1 MKLSELKLK
10 FKNKYMIRIVAGV
23 LVVTMIGTGA
33 SAASAQA
40 AGNRNAAAK
49 TVAEATEDM
58 EDDTSGADVESGIE
72 GVLGNTV
79 PVNADGIGKDET
91 VYIIADSTGN
101 AKEMIVSDH
110 LTNKGYKETIEDV
123 SELENIENIKG
134 GETFEKD
141 GDRLVWQADGNDIYY
156 QGTAEKQL
164 PVTQEIT
171 YYLDGN
177 EISPQEL
184 AGKSGKVTIRFD
196 YVNHEKTQAKIAG
209 KAEDIYVPFLAVS
222 GVILNENFRNIEVT
236 NGRVSEDGS
245 RSVVIGYALPGL
257 KDSLKVEE
265 KDFNSEVKIPDY
277 VEITADVE
285 NFELG
290 MTMTAVVNATD
301 YLSSDGDSDK
311 SSVADMVDTLTDA
324 ADRLQDGSA
333 ELADGVDTLKDSLGD
348 FSDGMKTLK
357 DGIASYTGGASTL
370 SGGIGTL
377 KNGVDALAGNVPALT
392 SGVAQLKSGA
402 DSAAAGAE
410 TLKGGTADLK
420 SGAGELAAGANA
432 LLEGAGALSSGA
444 TDLSAGVNT
453 LTGKLQE
460 MGTGLAAAKTGVYD
474 AFQSSAGMSYDD
486 AAQALQS
493 LKALQAGLVQ
503 GITAETQA
511 AGLLTAGDA
520 EGAQAKVQ
528 EAQGYYGAVQQG
540 LGAIGM
546 NVEIQNA
553 AVAANVMAQLGETI
567 ANLQAGMAQV
577 DGAVGVIDNVSGQLQ
592 NPETAAQ
599 IAALSQ
605 GAGALASG
613 AKELE
618 TGVGSVAAGA
628 NALSAGADQVAAGA
642 SALSDGLN
650 TLDAGLNTLNQK
662 AGALGSGAAELKK
675 GTDQLAAGASTLV
688 SNNASLNDGA
698 TKLFDGTG
706 AIVSGVSQLSDG
718 AHELAD
724 GIVTFN
730 EEGIEKILNA
740 YNGDIQPLME
750 RIQAVLDAG
759 KEYQTYSGIAQG
771 VNGSVKFVY
780 KTDAIKTE
788 VEISEK

>member
-1 MKLSELKLK
+1 
-10 FKNKYMIRIVAGV
+10 MIRIVAGV

-49 TVAEATEDM
+49 TAAETTEDI
-58 EDDTSGADVESGIE
+58 EDDTSGVDAESGIE

-79 PVNADGIGKDET
+79 SVNADGIGKDET

-156 QGTAEKQL
+156 QGTSQKEL

-171 YYLDGN
+171 YYLDGK

-209 KAEDIYVPFLAVS
+209 KTEDIYVPFLAVS
-222 GVILNENFRNIEVT
+222 GMILNENFRNIEVT
-236 NGRVSEDGS
+236 NGRVSEDGN

-265 KDFNSEVKIPDY
+265 KDFDSEVKIPDY

-301 YLSSDGDSDK
+301 YLSSDGDSDT

-599 IAALSQ
+599 LAALSQ

-613 AKELE
+613 AQELE

-662 AGALGSGAAELKK
+662 AGVLGSGAAELKK

-698 TKLFDGTG
+698 AKLFDGTG

>member
-1 MKLSELKLK
+1 MKLSELKSK

-33 SAASAQA
+33 TAASAQA
-40 AGNRNAAAK
+40 AGNRSAAAK
-49 TVAEATEDM
+49 TVTEVTEDM
-58 EDDTSGADVESGIE
+58 E
-72 GVLGNTV
+72 
-79 PVNADGIGKDET
+79 KDET
-91 VYIIADSTGN
+91 VYIIADNTGS
-101 AKEMIVSDH
+101 AKETIVSAH

-123 SELENIENIKG
+123 SDLENIENVKG
-134 GETFEKD
+134 DETFEKD

-156 QGTAEKQL
+156 QGSSEKQL

-171 YYLDGN
+171 YYLDGK

-184 AGKSGKVTIRFD
+184 AGKTGKVTVRFD
-196 YVNHEKTQAKIAG
+196 YVNHEKRQARIAG
-209 KAEDIYVPFLAVS
+209 KTEDIYVPFLAVS
-222 GVILNENFRNIEVT
+222 GVVLDENFRNIEVT
-236 NGRVSEDGS
+236 NGRVVEDGS
-245 RSVVIGYALPGL
+245 RSVVVGYALPGL
-257 KDSLKVEE
+257 RDSLKVDE
-265 KDFNSEVKIPDY
+265 KDFDSEINIPDY
-277 VEITADVE
+277 VEISADVE

-301 YLSSDGDSDK
+301 YLSSDGDGDT
-311 SSVADMVDTLTDA
+311 SSVADMIDTLTDA

-333 ELADGVDTLKDSLGD
+333 ELADGVDTLKGSLGE

-357 DGIASYTGGASTL
+357 DGIVSYTGGASTL

-377 KNGVDALAGNVPALT
+377 KSGVDALAGNVPALT
-392 SGVAQLKSGA
+392 GGVAQLKSGA
-402 DSAAAGAE
+402 DSAAAGAD

-432 LLEGAGALSSGA
+432 LLEGAGTLSSGA
-444 TDLSAGVNT
+444 ASLSAGVNT
-453 LTGKLQE
+453 LAGKLQE
-460 MGTGLAAAKTGVYD
+460 MGTSLETAKAGVYD
-474 AFQSSAGMSYDD
+474 TFLGSAGMSYDD

-511 AGLLTAGDA
+511 AGLLAAGDA

-528 EAQGYYGAVQQG
+528 EAQTCYVTVQQG
-540 LGAIGM
+540 LSAIGM

-553 AVAANVMAQLGETI
+553 AVAANVMAQLGETA

-577 DGAVGVIDNVSGQLQ
+577 DGAVSVIDSVSVQLQ

-642 SALSDGLN
+642 AALSDGLN
-650 TLDAGLNTLNQK
+650 TLDEGLNTLNQK

-675 GTDQLAAGASTLV
+675 GTDQLASGAAALV

-698 TKLFDGTG
+698 AKLFDGTG
-706 AIVSGVSQLSDG
+706 EIVSGVGQISDG

-730 EEGIEKILNA
+730 EEGIQKILNA
-740 YNGDIQPLME
+740 YNGDIQPLMD

-759 KEYQTYSGIAQG
+759 EEYQTYSGIAQG

-780 KTDAIKTE
+780 KTDAVKTE
-788 VEISEK
+788 VEISDK